1 MRRPRPSW
9 KTAWQQAWN
18 DVTSPFDRLSEG
30 AFGVVM
36 ALTIISVIP
45 AAAQGAGRHD
55 LIVAALGCN
64 LAWGIVDAMMTLVGI
79 RVRLEHDHDR
89 LHALRGA
96 KEERGFRE
104 GLRDFLPDAVVDGML
119 PEEVQRMRRNLL
131 ASDMGTGAAPRL
143 GRQHWLAWPL
153 LGMHTFA
160 ATLPI
165 ILPLLLIPDDLLAL
179 RAAQVV
185 GLAML
190 FLLGWRL
197 ARWSGGSPWRSSLGF
212 TGLGVAMT
220 GICLALGG

>member
-1 MRRPRPSW
+1 MQRPRLSW
-9 KTAWQQAWN
+9 KEAWQQAWN

-45 AAAQGAGRHD
+45 AAADGAGRYD

-64 LAWGIVDAMMTLVGI
+64 LAWGMVDAMMTLVGI
-79 RVRLEHDHDR
+79 RVRLDHAHER

-96 KEERGFRE
+96 EQEARFRD
-104 GLRDFLPDAVVDGML
+104 GLRDFLPDVVVDGML
-119 PEEVQRMRRNLL
+119 PDEVQRMRRNLL
-131 ASDMGTGAAPRL
+131 ASGMGTGAAPRL
-143 GRQHWLAWPL
+143 GREHWLAWL
-153 LGMHTFA
+153 VLGSHTFA
-160 ATLPI
+160 ATFPI

-179 RAAQVV
+179 RAAQSI

-190 FLLGWRL
+190 FILGWRL
-197 ARWSGGSPWRSSLGF
+197 ARWAGGSPWKSSLGF
-212 TGLGVAMT
+212 TALGVLMT